1 MKKKLFALL
10 LCTIIGLSGCGR
22 DVSSRKTEIAETET
36 ETESI
41 PTQTISVKI
50 WNKDS
55 FDTLYEYVGSDMVND
70 VYQLI
75 MTNKDGYMTY
85 NTTEEIYNQ
94 VKNISSQFSN
104 LYRFDITAKPLSD
117 K

>member
-10 LCTIIGLSGCGR
+10 LCTIIDLSGCGR
-22 DVSSRKTEIAETET
+22 DVSSQKIEIAET

-55 FDTLYEYVGSDMVND
+55 FDAIYEY
-70 VYQLI
+70 
-75 MTNKDGYMTY
+75 
-85 NTTEEIYNQ
+85 E
-94 VKNISSQFSN
+94 
-104 LYRFDITAKPLSD
+104 
-117 K
+117 